1 MSYQCLGA
9 NNDRHRFLL
18 NNLVP
23 RLLIPQI
30 IKLAGKGDI
39 REPLDVDFRNFIFG
53 MKYFSLRH
61 AKERK
66 RRSIGKME
74 NLRIKPLFPPITAD
88 NIANC
93 GVCLR
98 SISA

>member
-23 RLLIPQI
+23 RLFRPQVVE
-30 IKLAGKGDI
+30 LAGKSDVC
-39 REPLDVDFRNFIFG
+39 ELFNVDFRNFIFG

-66 RRSIGKME
+66 QQSIGKME
-74 NLRIKPLFPPITAD
+74 NLRIEPLFSPITAD
-88 NIANC
+88 KIATC